1 MLGGHE
7 FSELGLKERLRLLM
21 NKVPFFLLF
30 EFFPFNF
37 GIFLFSSGLYLGG
50 STMIFCFLTMCIT
63 VDIVDLYSS
72 KICSRLSYTHL

>member
-1 MLGGHE
+1 MLVGHE
-7 FSELGLKERLRLLM
+7 FSESDLKERLRLLM

-50 STMIFCFLTMCIT
+50 STMIFVF
-63 VDIVDLYSS
+63 
-72 KICSRLSYTHL
+72 